1 MYGSLCSL
9 IQLKDAY
16 LVVEIA
22 ADIEVHISGTAGIVK
37 VCKTVL
43 KLVVHVFITQHEVDR
58 CT

>member
-1 MYGSLCSL
+1 MVLNDMYGSLCSL

-43 KLVVHVFITQHEVDR
+43 KLVVHVFIT
-58 CT
+58 